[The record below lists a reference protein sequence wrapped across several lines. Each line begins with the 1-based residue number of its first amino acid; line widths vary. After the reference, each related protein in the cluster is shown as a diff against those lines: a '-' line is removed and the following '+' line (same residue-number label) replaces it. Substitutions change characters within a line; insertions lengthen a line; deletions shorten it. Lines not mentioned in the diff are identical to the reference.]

1 VKIKLLNLLT
11 LSVGSGILFAV
22 MRDIDLK
29 LIEQIVID
37 YNGSPYKDD
46 AYVLSASWTDTGKSL
61 TDSELDVLGNEHI
74 DECLEKSR

>member
-1 VKIKLLNLLT
+1 MLT
-11 LSVGSGILFAV
+11 LSGGSGILFAV

-46 AYVLSASWTDTGKSL
+46 AYVLSASWTDTGKPL
-61 TDSELDVLGNEHI
+61 NDSELDALSYEHI
-74 DECLEKSR
+74 DECLERNM